1 MFSEVA
7 NWSTYI
13 VVSKVYR
20 ILLVKNIFFKTKRRK
35 KNSNF
40 LKKMV
45 LANVLVHPH
54 LSCCSSVLK
63 FICKVKSKHRHY
75 NSQCNRVVI
84 LIIRPGND
92 LSDTRFAGKVQFC
105 FVAALTSRLG
115 VYERFHVYKIAEEGR
130 CQIY

>member
-1 MFSEVA
+1 M
-7 NWSTYI
+7 I
-13 VVSKVYR
+13 
-20 ILLVKNIFFKTKRRK
+20 
-35 KNSNF
+35 
-40 LKKMV
+40 

-75 NSQCNRVVI
+75 NSHCNRVAI
-84 LIIRPGND
+84 LTIRFGDD
-92 LSDTRFAGKVQFC
+92 LSDTRFAGKVQFS
-105 FVAALTSRLG
+105 FVAILTLRLG